1 MTGRVVAAASVPD
14 VGAFLARLCRLD
26 PATLVRLRPVAGGP
40 DRFELWARLPFGV
53 LVTRSAFG
61 EVAADTTV
69 RAAELLAGLPVKGL
83 PGRHDE
89 AWRGALPP
97 APGPV
102 IEEVPAEALE
112 RIAAAAAGTLR
123 AGQGRGGVGE
133 RRIRD
138 AILDHVAIT
147 LTAAD
152 GTEVVVPTRVVTAV
166 VRMGFLGTDP
176 VRFGTVGPWL
186 AAHAT
191 FGTVW
196 YRTSPGLTLER
207 AGS

>member
-1 MTGRVVAAASVPD
+1 MSGRVVAAASVPD
-14 VGAFLARLCRLD
+14 VGAFLTRLCRLD
-26 PATLVRLRPVAGGP
+26 PASLVRLRPVPGGP

-53 LVTRSAFG
+53 LVTRSALG
-61 EVAADTTV
+61 GVPRDVTV
-69 RAAELLAGLPVKGL
+69 RAAELLSGLPAGAL
-83 PGRHDE
+83 PTARDDQ
-89 AWRGALPP
+89 WRGALPP

-102 IEEVPAEALE
+102 VEEVPVEALE

-123 AGQGRGGVGE
+123 AGQGRGVGE

-147 LTAAD
+147 LTGVG
-152 GTEVVVPTRVVTAV
+152 GTDVAVPTRVVTAA
-166 VRMGFLGTDP
+166 VRMGFLGADP
-176 VRFGTVGPWL
+176 VRFSTVGPWL
-186 AAHAT
+186 AVHAT